1 MFIVQSCNR
10 FGDWNTVA
18 CVKRVEAMDV
28 YAEARND
35 EDNVLVALED
45 DQGRRFSTATRPEVA
60 GVEYWN

>member
-10 FGDWNTVA
+10 DGEWDVFP
-18 CVKRVEAMDV
+18 CVDRHEALTT

-35 EDNVLVALED
+35 PENVTVALED
-45 DQGRRFSTATRPEVA
+45 DQGRRFATHTTDRA